1 MVVHL
6 SGGCDILALCLHHI
20 ASDEAT
26 RGLLWNDISAA
37 YSGVSLEPL
46 VYQYSDFARLQR
58 AEFERPAMAREVEWW
73 RGQLAGAPQVTD
85 LPIDHIRPAV
95 ASLRGERYRMAVDPQ
110 LVRQLRALGA
120 EHGATLFVT
129 MLAALTWMI
138 SRWSQS
144 DDVVVGMPV
153 SGRDRPET
161 EGLVGLFVNTVVV
174 RSDCSGVPTFGEL
187 IDRVHN
193 SVLLAL
199 EHQTVP
205 FDKVVEVVAPDR
217 DPTRNP
223 VFQILANA
231 VTSEGPSSFTIGEL
245 TAEAVDFDPGTT
257 KFDVGVLVAER
268 SGNDVDLVF
277 EYALD
282 LFEAATVAD
291 LADEVVTLLRNA
303 VAAPD
308 LPIPSFSLLP
318 PGQYSRLVESANATG
333 APIPAGCLH
342 ERIAAQADRTPKRPA
357 VADENETLSYAELER
372 RANAFAHYLRARGV
386 GSDVLVAVGIRR
398 SVAMEVAVLAILKAG
413 GEYVPLDPSYPA
425 DRLGYMLED
434 CGAALLITETAL
446 LGSLPE
452 HPATVLID
460 ELARLT
466 ADFPD
471 TCPDSGVTAD
481 NLAYVI
487 YTSGS
492 TGRPK
497 GVELK
502 HRGVVN
508 RLDWMQRTFHLT
520 GHDTVL
526 QKTPLSFDVSVW
538 EVFWPLMC
546 GARLFMARPNGHRD
560 VSYLRDVISR
570 EHVTVLHF
578 VPSMLR
584 AFLDGAPS
592 VPTGMRTSL
601 RAVMCSGE
609 ALAGDVKEQFFAA
622 FPATELHN
630 LYGPTEASVDVTWSQ
645 CRPGN
650 ASRVLIGAPI
660 SNVQVFVLDEGL
672 RPQPVGMPGELYLAG
687 VQLARGYLGRPDLT
701 AEKFVDLA
709 LAPTGG
715 PIERATWSAGRPR
728 ASSTIW
734 GVLMIR

>member
-1 MVVHL
+1 MSGQLSLPRLRKALDATLARHCVLRTRVEHAHDGRPVAKLATPGPVAVDVAECDDESAALQLIRDFSARSFDLSRDNLIRAMVVHL

-26 RGLLWNDISAA
+26 RGLLWDDISAA

-174 RSDCSGVPTFGEL
+174 RSDLQRGTDFRRARRSGPQQ
-187 IDRVHN
+187 R
-193 SVLLAL
+193 LAGAG
-199 EHQTVP
+199 T
-205 FDKVVEVVAPDR
+205 PDGSLR
-217 DPTRNP
+217 QGCRSSRPRPGSSRNP

-231 VTSEGPSSFTIGEL
+231 VTSEGPSSSTIGEL

-303 VAAPD
+303 VAAPRTSRYP
-308 LPIPSFSLLP
+308 LSACCR

-342 ERIAAQADRTPKRPA
+342 E
-357 VADENETLSYAELER
+357 
-372 RANAFAHYLRARGV
+372 
-386 GSDVLVAVGIRR
+386 
-398 SVAMEVAVLAILKAG
+398 
-413 GEYVPLDPSYPA
+413 
-425 DRLGYMLED
+425 
-434 CGAALLITETAL
+434 
-446 LGSLPE
+446 
-452 HPATVLID
+452 
-460 ELARLT
+460 
-466 ADFPD
+466 
-471 TCPDSGVTAD
+471 
-481 NLAYVI
+481 
-487 YTSGS
+487 
-492 TGRPK
+492 
-497 GVELK
+497 
-502 HRGVVN
+502 
-508 RLDWMQRTFHLT
+508 
-520 GHDTVL
+520 
-526 QKTPLSFDVSVW
+526 
-538 EVFWPLMC
+538 
-546 GARLFMARPNGHRD
+546 
-560 VSYLRDVISR
+560 
-570 EHVTVLHF
+570 
-578 VPSMLR
+578 
-584 AFLDGAPS
+584 
-592 VPTGMRTSL
+592 
-601 RAVMCSGE
+601 
-609 ALAGDVKEQFFAA
+609 
-622 FPATELHN
+622 
-630 LYGPTEASVDVTWSQ
+630 
-645 CRPGN
+645 
-650 ASRVLIGAPI
+650 
-660 SNVQVFVLDEGL
+660 
-672 RPQPVGMPGELYLAG
+672 
-687 VQLARGYLGRPDLT
+687 
-701 AEKFVDLA
+701 
-709 LAPTGG
+709 
-715 PIERATWSAGRPR
+715 
-728 ASSTIW
+728 
-734 GVLMIR
+734 